1 MAGLTNRQKKE
12 WAQLLFTKENVTQKE
27 VAARVGVSVQTMSKW
42 VNAGKWEEL
51 KVSVTI
57 TKEEQLKNLY
67 RQLAEINKAIAE
79 REAGKRFSTSGEA
92 DTISKLAV
100 AIEKMESDI
109 GLADIIS
116 TFRVF
121 LNWLRGFDIA
131 QAQELTPIF
140 DTFIKS
146 RIK

>member
-1 MAGLTNRQKKE
+1 MAGLTNKQKKD

-27 VAARVGVSVQTMSKW
+27 VAQRVGVSTQTMSKW
-42 VNAGKWEEL
+42 VNQGKWEEL

-67 RQLAEINKAIAE
+67 RQLAEINKVISE
-79 REAGKRFSTSGEA
+79 REEGKRYATSGES

-116 TFRVF
+116 TFRTF
-121 LNWLRGFDIA
+121 LTWLRGFDIE
-131 QAQELTPIF
+131 QAQTLTPLC
-140 DTFIKS
+140 DSFIKS

>member
-1 MAGLTNRQKKE
+1 MAGLTNKQKRD
-12 WAQLLFTKENVTQKE
+12 WAQLLFTKETITQKE
-27 VAARVGVSVQTMSKW
+27 VAERVGVSAQTMNKW
-42 VNAGKWEEL
+42 VREGKWEEL

-67 RQLAEINKAIAE
+67 RQLAEMNKAIAE
-79 REAGKRFSTSGEA
+79 REGGKRFATASEA

-116 TFRVF
+116 TFRSF
-121 LNWLRGFDIA
+121 LTWIRGFDLE
-131 QAQELTPIF
+131 QAQQLTSLC
-140 DTFIKS
+140 DSFIKS
-146 RIK
+146 RIR

>member
-1 MAGLTNRQKKE
+1 MAGLTNIQKKD
-12 WAQLLFTKENVTQKE
+12 WAQLLFTKETITQKE
-27 VAARVGVSVQTMSKW
+27 VAERVGVSPQTMNKW
-42 VNAGKWEEL
+42 VREGKWEEL

-67 RQLAEINKAIAE
+67 RQLAEMNKSIAE
-79 REAGKRFSTSGEA
+79 RENGKRFATASEA

-116 TFRVF
+116 TFRSF
-121 LNWLRGFDIA
+121 LTWVRSFDLE
-131 QAQELTPIF
+131 QAQQLTSLC
-140 DTFIKS
+140 DSFIKS
-146 RIK
+146 RIR